1 MLSIKIILLSQAFA
15 EFQDD
20 DAFLA
25 SIDLPELAAPP
36 NVASQSV
43 SYSSAKPN
51 NYIDNKPEVSKAN
64 KPYNYIINID
74 KKVDSVEIVKGCM
87 VSLASKLNIVEG
99 TSGKGWTV
107 KVLLT
112 TTYLAI
118 LHIPPLI

>member
-1 MLSIKIILLSQAFA
+1 MLSQAFA
-15 EFQDD
+15 NFQDD

-25 SIDLPELAAPP
+25 SIDLLELAAPP
-36 NVASQSV
+36 NVASQSI
-43 SYSSAKPN
+43 SHNGAKPN
-51 NYIDNKPEVSKAN
+51 YYIDKKPEVSNTN

-87 VSLASKLNIVEG
+87 VSLASKLIIVEG
-99 TSGKGWTV
+99 TSGKAWNV

-118 LHIPPLI
+118 LHIFAP